1 MRKLTLQWR
10 VTLLTA
16 LVLIMSVIAL
26 TMASMANAE
35 NSFMALLA
43 KTEPQEAIGVLPENE
58 MPAVSGI
65 PGEIATQAQLAKQS
79 FDLRSI
85 LYGILLTMFGTAAV
99 YFAAGKALRPLQ
111 DLSRAVKHIDESSL
125 SQRLPETISHDEIG
139 VLTDS
144 FNEMLSRLED
154 AFLRQKRFTA
164 NAAHELKT
172 PLATMKT
179 GIQVLSADKEAEI
192 DDYKNQVQRTLTDI
206 DRLTGIVDD
215 LLLLASAG
223 EGMKNEKETVWLEP
237 LFEAIQ
243 DELTPQLEQRKIVCS
258 IDCGEVTVSGN
269 ASLLYR
275 TFFNLVENAC
285 KYGHT
290 EGRIKITAKK
300 KNREI
305 TVSVIDDG
313 PGIGQEHLPYIFD
326 AFYRVDKSR
335 SREIG
340 GSGLGLSLV
349 KMMVEAEG
357 GSVSVESDG
366 KSGTCFT
373 VSFPA

>member
-10 VTLLTA
+10 ITILTA
-16 LVLIMSVIAL
+16 FVFIIAVVVL
-26 TMASMANAE
+26 TMASIANAE

-43 KTEPQEAIGVLPENE
+43 GMEPQQAVSVLPEGGE
-58 MPAVSGI
+58 PVDPSV
-65 PGEIATQAQLAKQS
+65 PGEMATQAQQAKRS

-85 LYGILLTMFGTAAV
+85 LYGVLLTLAGTASV
-99 YFAAGKALRPLQ
+99 YFVAGKALRPLR
-111 DLSRAVKHIDESSL
+111 DFSAAVKHVDESSL
-125 SQRLPETISHDEIG
+125 SKRLPEAVSHDEIG
-139 VLTDS
+139 VLTDG
-144 FNEMLSRLED
+144 FNEMLTRLED

-179 GIQVLSADKEAEI
+179 GIQVLAADQNAEI
-192 DDYKNQVQRTLTDI
+192 SDYKNQAKKTLTSI
-206 DRLTGIVDD
+206 DRLANIVDD

-223 EGMKNEKETVWLEP
+223 EGIASEKEEVWLNP
-237 LFEAIQ
+237 LFDAIQ
-243 DELTPQLEQRKIVCS
+243 SELAPQLEQRKITCM
-258 IDCGEVTVSGN
+258 IDCGEVRVWGTT
-269 ASLLYR
+269 SLLYR
-275 TFFNLVENAC
+275 VFFNLLENAC

-290 EGRIKITAKK
+290 EGHIWITARKTNQK
-300 KNREI
+300 I
-305 TVSVIDDG
+305 VISVKDDG
-313 PGIGQEHLPYIFD
+313 PGIEAEHLPYLFD

-349 KMMVEAEG
+349 KMMVEAEDG
-357 GSVSVESDG
+357 AISVESDG

>member
-10 VTLLTA
+10 VTILTA
-16 LVLIMSVIAL
+16 IVLIISVVAL
-26 TMASMANAE
+26 TMASIANAE

-43 KTEPQEAIGVLPENE
+43 GTEPQQAVSVLPEGGE
-58 MPAVSGI
+58 SVDASV
-65 PGEIATQAQLAKQS
+65 PGEMATQAQQAKRS

-85 LYGILLTMFGTAAV
+85 LYGALLTLAGTASV
-99 YFAAGKALRPLQ
+99 YFAAGKALRPLR
-111 DLSRAVKHIDESSL
+111 DFSRAVERVDESSL
-125 SQRLPETISHDEIG
+125 SQRLPEAMSHDEIG
-139 VLTDS
+139 VLTDG

-179 GIQVLSADKEAEI
+179 GIQVLSADPKAELS
-192 DDYKNQVQRTLTDI
+192 DYQNHAQKTLTSI
-206 DRLTGIVDD
+206 DRLSGIVDD

-223 EGMKNEKETVWLEP
+223 EGMRSEKEEVWLDP

-243 DELTPQLEQRKIVCS
+243 NELTPQLEQRKITCM

-275 TFFNLVENAC
+275 VFFNLMENAC
-285 KYGHT
+285 KYGHP
-290 EGRIKITAKK
+290 EGHIWIAARKT
-300 KNREI
+300 NQEI
-305 TVSVIDDG
+305 VISVKDDG
-313 PGIGQEHLPYIFD
+313 PGIGAAHLPYLFD

-349 KMMVEAEG
+349 KMMVETVG
-357 GSVSVESDG
+357 GSISVESDG